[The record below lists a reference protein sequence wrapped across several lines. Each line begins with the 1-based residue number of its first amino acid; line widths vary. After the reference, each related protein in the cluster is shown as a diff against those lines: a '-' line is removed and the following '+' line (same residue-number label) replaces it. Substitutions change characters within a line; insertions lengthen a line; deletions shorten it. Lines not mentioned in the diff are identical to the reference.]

1 MIIRVICILFLL
13 ITNVF
18 AFETTAKQA
27 VLMDYNTGEILFEKN
42 ADEKSFPSSMT
53 KIMQAYL
60 IFEKLSDGRLKLEDT
75 FTISNEAW
83 KQEGSRMFLDIGS
96 QVSIDELL
104 KGLLIVSGNDAAIAL
119 AEGSSGSVEE
129 FVNQM
134 NKKAREF
141 NLKNTHF
148 TNPIGFNDENH
159 FMSVKDLAIVSRY
172 LIRDFPNYYQQY
184 FPVREYTY
192 NSITQPNRNQL
203 LGEFDGLD
211 GIKTG
216 HTDAGGYGITL
227 SAEQNG
233 RRLIAVL
240 NGMESEAERKDE
252 GRKIL
257 TYGFNGLAR
266 YKLYSEDEVIQE
278 VPVLYGKSKMAKIT
292 VNNDIFGT
300 AENRDNISTEINID
314 KKIKAPLS
322 ANQKVGTLTIKS
334 FNNNI
339 IQYDL
344 VNKDEIKRTNIFM
357 RFLLSIFYFFSNLF

>member
-1 MIIRVICILFLL
+1 MIVRIICILFLL

-27 VLMDYNTGEILFEKN
+27 VLMDYDTGEILFNKN
-42 ADEKSFPSSMT
+42 ADEKSSPSSMT
-53 KIMQAYL
+53 KLMEAYL
-60 IFEKLSDGRLKLEDT
+60 IFEKLNDGRLTLNDK

-83 KQEGSRMFLDIGS
+83 KQEGSRMFLNIGS
-96 QVSIDELL
+96 QVSINELL

-119 AEGSSGSVEE
+119 AEGSCGSVDE

-134 NKKAREF
+134 NKKAIEL
-141 NLKNTHF
+141 NLQNTHY
-148 TNPIGFNDENH
+148 TNPIGFSDDNH
-159 FMSVKDLAIVSRY
+159 FMSVKDLAILSRD
-172 LIRDFPNYYQQY
+172 LIKDFPDYYQKY

-192 NSITQPNRNQL
+192 NNITQPNRNQL

-216 HTDAGGYGITL
+216 HTDAGGYGIVL
-227 SAEQNG
+227 SAKQG
-233 RRLIAVL
+233 DRRLIAVL
-240 NGMESEAERKDE
+240 NGMDSETERKDE

-266 YKLYSEDEVIQE
+266 YKLYSKNETIEE
-278 VPVLYGKSKMAKIT
+278 VPVLYGKKGKVKIT
-292 VNNDIFGT
+292 INQDIFGT
-300 AENRDNISTEINID
+300 AENKDGISTEINID
-314 KKIKAPLS
+314 KKIKAPIL
-322 ANQKVGTLTIKS
+322 ANQKVGTFTVKS
-334 FNNNI
+334 FNNNV

-344 VNKDEIKRTNIFM
+344 LTKNEVKQTNIFM